1 MRHFLLQPALL
12 LLGFW
17 CNGLQCAEMRTDISY
32 NSQINSQFDS
42 NGAITGNPSLDIIH
56 TPLPTEINIRF
67 SKGTIPGSIPKKLS
81 STLEFDPSTSFINT
95 TAADNG
101 ITYTFTG
108 GAVKTTA
115 LSTCTANQAGTIA
128 TCVWDK
134 SFSLPLVLAIQQ
146 NGITINQQNLL
157 VSVMPGGGN
166 SDTNQYSSLS
176 GHIIFDESVV
186 NYAGYEPET
195 TGIVN
200 LRFKWTVK
208 VAEDTQGDIG
218 TWNGSLVLNN
228 SQASTIHHSIP
239 PDIINA
245 SFSAHSIVQSSEIVM
260 TGVQN
265 NAELIPIYL
274 YHDSTTCDDTSL
286 CTYSLNNASAA
297 IVCHDQ
303 NAQLTFNRT
312 CNASATTL
320 CKDGKIGTING
331 TWGRVNID
339 TICAATVTIPYE

>member
-17 CNGLQCAEMRTDISY
+17 CNSLQCAEMRTDINY
-32 NSQINSQFDS
+32 RSQINSQYDS
-42 NGAITGNPSLDIIH
+42 RKSVTGNPCFDNIH
-56 TPLPTEINIRF
+56 TPLPTEINIIWGH
-67 SKGTIPGSIPKKLS
+67 SIHGTISSGLT

-101 ITYTFTG
+101 ITYNFTG
-108 GAVKTTA
+108 EAVKATA
-115 LSTCTANQAGTIA
+115 HAVCTANQAQTSA

-134 SFSLPLVLAIQQ
+134 SFSLPLTLITRQ

-176 GHIIFDESVV
+176 GHFIFDESVV
-186 NYAGYEPET
+186 NYTGYEPET

-200 LRFKWTVK
+200 LRFKWTVT
-208 VAEDTQGDIG
+208 VTEDTEGDIG

-228 SQASTIHHSIP
+228 SPASTIHRSLP

-286 CTYSLNNASAA
+286 CTYSLNNASAT

-303 NAQLTFNRT
+303 NAQLTFNHT
-312 CNASATTL
+312 CNASAATQ
-320 CKDGKIGTING
+320 CKDGEIGTING
-331 TWGRVNID
+331 AWGRVNID
-339 TICAATVTIPYE
+339 TMCAATVTIPYE